1 MITFNDSRCFF
12 KMPQVLIAFNYN
24 PCNIHLN
31 SKKWLLSY
39 FYLLLIFSSRI
50 VLAEGSKELNSNGGS
65 RAFLLSSLVSNSSFP
80 FPTLGTMKV
89 YVKVGETIYLGS
101 SAQGFGSGTMNL
113 RAPDGTTYTS
123 GNSTTVGVIS
133 NISKE
138 AAGPLPN
145 AGGFTPYTRIVTAGQ
160 EGVWEIDFIAPSPD
174 NSSEGNPVTIPANA
188 GWTQPSGSFIAAF
201 DVSVRNAANTAFLP
215 GRVFTNIFSGQ
226 LSSFNVGFNGIF
238 YILTKD
244 GYQYKLDNNGQAGN
258 GFSFFANNKGFKNSS
273 GAASYQSINNAI
285 NPLVQ
290 DPRAA
295 DTQSDITHKI
305 FFNTPAAD
313 LPATANTPGGG
324 STWLVNPPFI
334 PSISN
339 ASFTGTEGTTGKAGT
354 SPLGGNINF
363 TATANGSYT
372 IIIDVNKNGVFTDPI
387 DRKLSGK
394 STSGANA
401 IPWDGLDGLGNKLPP
416 GVANYDVNIN
426 LSLFAAEVHFPF
438 FDVERNVNGIKLT
451 RTTGINSP
459 DNTVYWDDSQIPI
472 SGGTPSSPITNLTGI
487 NSLINGHKWGTA
499 TTTNTDSDF
508 GNNRSMDTWAYVT
521 NAPLNTTVNFI
532 IQEADLEM
540 TSLTS
545 DVTSGCVGQTI
556 NYTATVKNNGP
567 NDVSSATFSF
577 NFPSELTKVTITNVA
592 VTGPSAVTAENTAA
606 NIYTAK
612 IDLANGSSRTF
623 TISGTVSTAPAGAL
637 NVTAG
642 ILRPADMTDPDATNP
657 DSAIPNDPGLECDAA
672 PSGIGCN
679 NIKTSTTTF
688 LAAPNAGADQVAE
701 KNTIATIKANEAGTW
716 TQLGII
722 PSIANINSPATAS
735 TTISGL
741 TAIGPYKFI
750 FTNAN
755 GCADTVAVN
764 VTSSTIDAPNIL
776 TPNGD
781 GQNDVLVIP
790 GIEFFPGSKIAVYNR
805 WGNEVYHSENYKN
818 DWAGSGLAEG
828 TYYYLIKR
836 KETTGEMKVFKGWIY
851 LKH

>member
-1 MITFNDSRCFF
+1 MR
-12 KMPQVLIAFNYN
+12 QVFPAFNYKKRY
-24 PCNIHLN
+24 NIHLN
-31 SKKWLLSY
+31 FLSGKWILSC
-39 FYLLLIFSSRI
+39 LLLLLFSSRI
-50 VLAEGSKELNSNGGS
+50 VLAEGSKELNSNGGA
-65 RAFLLSSLVSNSSFP
+65 RAFLLSSTVSNSSFP

-123 GNSTTVGVIS
+123 GNSTTVGLIA

-138 AAGPLPN
+138 SAGPLPN
-145 AGGFTPYTRIVTAGQ
+145 AGGFTPYTRTVTAGQ
-160 EGVWEIDFIAPSPD
+160 EGVWEIDFIAPSQD
-174 NSSEGNPVTIPANA
+174 NSSEGNPTTIGANGNWA
-188 GWTQPSGSFIAAF
+188 QPSGSFIAAF
-201 DVSVRNAANTAFLP
+201 DVSVRNTANTAFLS

-258 GFSFFANNKGFKNSS
+258 GFSFFVNNKGFRGAS
-273 GAASYQSINNAI
+273 GAASYQSINSS
-285 NPLVQ
+285 NPNVQ
-290 DPRAA
+290 DPRIV

-305 FFNTPAAD
+305 FFNPPAAD
-313 LPATANTPGGG
+313 LPATAITPGGS

-354 SPLGGNINF
+354 SPLGGTINF

-387 DRKLSGK
+387 DRKLSGT
-394 STSGANA
+394 SASGANA
-401 IPWDGLDGLGNKLPP
+401 IPWDGLDGLGNKLPAGAVSYP
-416 GVANYDVNIN
+416 VNIN

-451 RTTGINSP
+451 RITGINSP
-459 DNTVYWDDSQIPI
+459 DNTVYWDDSQIPVA
-472 SGGTPSSPITNLTGI
+472 GGTPSSPITNLTGI
-487 NSLINGHKWGTA
+487 NSNINGHKWGTA
-499 TTTNTDSDF
+499 TLTNTDSDF

-521 NAPLNTTVNFI
+521 NAPLNTTVNFL

-540 TSLTS
+540 TSLVS
-545 DVTSGCVGQTI
+545 DLASGCAGQKI

-567 NDVSSATFSF
+567 TDVSGAIFSF
-577 NFPSELTKVTITNVA
+577 SFPAELTKVTVTSVA
-592 VTGPSAVTAENTAA
+592 VTGTSAVTAENTAA
-606 NIYTAK
+606 NLYTAK
-612 IDLANGSSRTF
+612 LDLPNGSTRTF
-623 TISGTVSTAPAGAL
+623 NITGTVSTAPAATL
-637 NVTAG
+637 DVAAG
-642 ILRPADMTDPDATNP
+642 ILRPADVTDPDATNP
-657 DSAIPNDPGLECDAA
+657 DSASPNDPGVECDSS
-672 PSGIGCN
+672 PSGVGCN
-679 NIKTSTTTF
+679 NIKVSNTPF
-688 LAAPNAGADQVAE
+688 LAAPDAGADQVAE
-701 KNTIATIKANEAGTW
+701 KNTIATIKANTNGTW
-716 TQLGII
+716 TQLGIT
-722 PSIANINSPATAS
+722 PSIANINAPATAS

-741 TAIGPYKFI
+741 TALGPYKFI

-755 GCADTVAVN
+755 GCTDTVAVN
-764 VTSSTIDAPNIL
+764 VTSSTIDAPNVL

-781 GQNDVLVIP
+781 GQNDVLIIP
-790 GIEFFPGSKIAVYNR
+790 GIEYFPGSKIAVYNR
-805 WGNEVYHSENYKN
+805 WGNEVYHSDNYKN
-818 DWAGSGLAEG
+818 DWAGLGLAEG

-836 KETTGEMKVFKGWIY
+836 KETTGEIKVFKGWIY

>member
-1 MITFNDSRCFF
+1 MFTFNDSRCLF
-12 KMPQVLIAFNYN
+12 KMRQVFPAFSHK
-24 PCNIHLN
+24 PCIHLGFRT
-31 SKKWLLSY
+31 WLVCSC
-39 FYLLLIFSSRI
+39 FLLIIFSSRI
-50 VLAEGSKELNSNGGS
+50 ALAEGSKELNSNGGA
-65 RAFLLSSLVSNSSFP
+65 RAFLLSSMASNASFP

-89 YVKVGETIYLGS
+89 YVRVGETIYLGS

-123 GNSTTVGVIS
+123 GNSTTIGLIS
-133 NISKE
+133 NISQE
-138 AAGPLPN
+138 SAGPLPN
-145 AGGFTPYTRIVTAGQ
+145 AGGFSPYTRTVTAGQ

-201 DVSVRNAANTAFLP
+201 DVSVRNTANTAFLP

-258 GFSFFANNKGFKNSS
+258 GFSFFANNKGIRNAS
-273 GAASYQSINNAI
+273 GAASYQSINTAI
-285 NPLVQ
+285 SPNVQ

-305 FFNTPAAD
+305 FFNSPAAD
-313 LPATANTPGGG
+313 LPATAITPGGG

-334 PSISN
+334 PTISS

-354 SPLGGNINF
+354 SPLGGTINF
-363 TATANGSYT
+363 SATANGSYA
-372 IIIDVNKNGVFTDPI
+372 IAIDVNHNGVYTDPI
-387 DRKLSGK
+387 DRKLTGT
-394 STSGANA
+394 STSGPNA
-401 IPWDGLDGLGNKLPP
+401 IPWDGLDGLGNKLPS
-416 GVANYDVNIN
+416 GAVSYAVNIT

-451 RTTGINSP
+451 RITGIGSP
-459 DNTVYWDDSQIPI
+459 DNTVYWDDSQITTI
-472 SGGTPSSPITNLTGI
+472 GTPSSPIKNLTGI
-487 NSLINGHKWGTA
+487 NSLTNGHKWGT
-499 TTTNTDSDF
+499 TTITNTDGDF

-521 NAPLNTTVNFI
+521 NAPLNTTVNFV

-540 TSLTS
+540 SSLAS
-545 DVTSGCVGQTI
+545 DVTSGCVGQKI
-556 NYTATVKNNGP
+556 SYTAIVKNNGP
-567 NDVSSATFSF
+567 NDVSAATFSF
-577 NFPSELTKVTITNVA
+577 TFPNELTKVTVTSVV
-592 VTGPSAVTAENTAA
+592 VTGTSAVISENTAA
-606 NIYTAK
+606 NLYTAK
-612 IDLANGSSRTF
+612 LDLTNGSVRTF
-623 TISGTVSTAPAGAL
+623 TITGTVSSAPAAAL
-637 NVTAG
+637 NVAAG
-642 ILRPADMTDPDATNP
+642 ILRPADVTDPDATNP
-657 DSAIPNDPGLECDAA
+657 DSASPNDPVVECDAS
-672 PSGIGCN
+672 PSGVGCN
-679 NIKTSTTTF
+679 NIKISTATF
-688 LAAPNAGADQVAE
+688 LAAPNAGADQVVE

-722 PSIANINSPATAS
+722 PSIANINAPATAS

-741 TAIGPYKFI
+741 TALGPYKFI

-755 GCADTVAVN
+755 GCADTVLVN
-764 VTSSTIDAPNIL
+764 VTSSTIDAPNVL

-781 GQNDVLVIP
+781 GKNDVLEIP

-805 WGNEVYHSENYKN
+805 WGNEVFHSENYKN
-818 DWAGSGLAEG
+818 DWGGSGLAEG

-836 KETTGEMKVFKGWIY
+836 KEPTGEIKVFKGWIY

>member
-1 MITFNDSRCFF
+1 MFIFNDSRCLF
-12 KMPQVLIAFNYN
+12 KMRQVFPAFNYKRY
-24 PCNIHLN
+24 NIHLDFL
-31 SKKWLLSY
+31 SRKWILSC
-39 FYLLLIFSSRI
+39 LLLTIFSSRI

-65 RAFLLSSLVSNSSFP
+65 RAFLLSSTVSNPSFP

-113 RAPDGTTYTS
+113 RAPDGTSYTS
-123 GNSTTVGVIS
+123 GNSTTIGLIP

-145 AGGFTPYTRIVTAGQ
+145 AGGFTPYTRTVTAGQ
-160 EGVWEIDFIAPSPD
+160 EGIWEIDFIAPSPD
-174 NSSEGNPVTIPANA
+174 NSSEGNPTTVAANS

-201 DVSVRNAANTAFLP
+201 DVSVRNATNTAFLP

-258 GFSFFANNKGFKNSS
+258 GFSFFANNKGFKGGS
-273 GAASYQSINNAI
+273 GAASYQSINSA
-285 NPLVQ
+285 NPNVQ
-290 DPRAA
+290 DPRAP

-305 FFNTPAAD
+305 FFNPPAAD
-313 LPATANTPGGG
+313 LPATAITPGGS

-354 SPLGGNINF
+354 SPLGGTINF

-387 DRKLSGK
+387 DRKLSGT
-394 STSGANA
+394 STSGANG
-401 IPWDGLDGLGNKLPP
+401 IPWDGLDGLGNKLPA
-416 GVANYDVNIN
+416 GAVSYAVNIN

-451 RTTGINSP
+451 RTSGINSP
-459 DNTVYWDDSQIPI
+459 DNTVYWDDSQITI
-472 SGGTPSSPITNLTGI
+472 TGTPSSPIKNLTGI
-487 NSLINGHKWGTA
+487 NSNTNGHKWGTA
-499 TTTNTDSDF
+499 TVTNTDSDF
-508 GNNRSMDTWAYVT
+508 GNNRGMDTWAYVT
-521 NAPLNTTVNFI
+521 NAPLNTTVNFV

-540 TSLTS
+540 TSLVS
-545 DVTSGCVGQTI
+545 DLASGCAGQKI

-567 NDVSSATFSF
+567 TDASGATFSF
-577 NFPSELTKVTITNVA
+577 SFPAELTKVSVTSVA
-592 VTGPSAVTAENTAA
+592 VTGTSAVTAENTAA
-606 NIYTAK
+606 NLYTAK
-612 IDLANGSSRTF
+612 LDLPNGSTRTF
-623 TISGTVSTAPAGAL
+623 NITGTVSSAPAATL
-637 NVTAG
+637 DITAG
-642 ILRPADMTDPDATNP
+642 ILRPADVTDPDATNP
-657 DSAIPNDPGLECDAA
+657 DSASPNDPGVECDSS
-672 PSGIGCN
+672 PSGVGCN
-679 NIKTSTTTF
+679 NIKVSNTPF
-688 LAAPNAGADQVAE
+688 LAAPDAGADQVAE
-701 KNTIATIKANEAGTW
+701 KNTIATIKANTNGAW
-716 TQLGII
+716 TQLGIT
-722 PSIANINSPATAS
+722 PSIANINAPATAS

-741 TAIGPYKFI
+741 TALGPYKFV

-755 GCADTVAVN
+755 GCTDTVSVN
-764 VTSSTIDAPNIL
+764 VTSSTIDAPNVL

-781 GQNDVLVIP
+781 GQNDVLIIP
-790 GIEFFPGSKIAVYNR
+790 GIEYFPGSKIAVYNR

-818 DWAGSGLAEG
+818 DWSGAGLAEG

-836 KETTGEMKVFKGWIY
+836 KETTGEIKVFKGWIY